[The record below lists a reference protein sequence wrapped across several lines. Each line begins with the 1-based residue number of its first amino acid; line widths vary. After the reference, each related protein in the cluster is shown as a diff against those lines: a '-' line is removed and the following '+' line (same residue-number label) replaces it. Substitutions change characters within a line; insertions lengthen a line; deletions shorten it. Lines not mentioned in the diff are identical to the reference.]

1 MDFIAEIRRRH
12 FISGED
18 ISPIARSLN
27 LSCTTVRKHLQTTEE
42 PVYQRKIQTFP
53 KLSEFQERLTLWL
66 EMESRLP
73 KKQRRTAQRLF
84 ECLQAEGYRG
94 AYDSVQRYVKHWK
107 LEQKITPAITKAFIP
122 LAFPPGETCQFDW
135 SEEFVELGG
144 IGRKIKVGHFRL
156 SYSRKMFVVAYPCE
170 TQEMVLDAHNK
181 AFVFFGGV
189 PLRMVLTLKTLFTL
203 N

>member
-1 MDFIAEIRRRH
+1 MLFMDFIAEIRRRH

-18 ISPIARSLN
+18 ISSIARSLN
-27 LSCTTVRKHLQTTEE
+27 LSRTTVRKHLLTTEE
-42 PVYQRKIQTFP
+42 PVYHRKIQTFP
-53 KLSEFQERLTLWL
+53 KLGNFQERLEQWL
-66 EMESRLP
+66 EIESRLP

-84 ECLQAEGYRG
+84 ECLQDEGYLG

-107 LEQKITPAITKAFIP
+107 LEKKMTPAITKAFIP

-144 IGRKIKVGHFRL
+144 IGRKIKVAHFRL

-170 TQEMVLDAHNK
+170 TQEMVMDAHNK
-181 AFVFFGGV
+181 AS
-189 PLRMVLTLKTLFTL
+189 
-203 N
+203 